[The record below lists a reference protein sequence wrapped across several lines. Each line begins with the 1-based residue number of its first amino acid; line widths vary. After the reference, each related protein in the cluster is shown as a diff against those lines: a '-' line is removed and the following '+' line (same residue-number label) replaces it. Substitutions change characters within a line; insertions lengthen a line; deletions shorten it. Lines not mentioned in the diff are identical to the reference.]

1 MPAPMLPATHGLLA
15 PNTLDDV
22 WESLDSTLW
31 SKEDPLPTLQKEEG
45 YTLSPGMH
53 S

>member
-1 MPAPMLPATHGLLA
+1 MSAPNLLATHGLLA

-22 WESLDSTLW
+22 WVSLDSTLW
-31 SKEDPLPTLQKEEG
+31 SKEDTLPTLKKEEG
-45 YTLSPGMH
+45 YILSPRMH